1 MNAAAVPPGRRL
13 RPLKRLSE
21 VRRHRAPARWRVLWP
36 DVETGV
42 ALGWLDSSGWGPSCV
57 PLVPGWVV
65 AEDFLDCAG
74 PEVSV
79 EYLDPVPA
87 DQAGMGGSAG
97 VAELK

>member
-42 ALGWLDSSGWGPSCV
+42 ALGWLDSSAV
-57 PLVPGWVV
+57 
-65 AEDFLDCAG
+65 
-74 PEVSV
+74 
-79 EYLDPVPA
+79 
-87 DQAGMGGSAG
+87 G
-97 VAELK
+97 VAVAFR